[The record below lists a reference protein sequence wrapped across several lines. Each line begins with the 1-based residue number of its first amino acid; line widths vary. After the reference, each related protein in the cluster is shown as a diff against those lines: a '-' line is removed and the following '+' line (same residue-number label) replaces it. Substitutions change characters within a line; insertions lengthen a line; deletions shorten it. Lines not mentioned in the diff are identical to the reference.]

1 MTGGRRRAPARVMP
15 LALTLLGLLVSGYLL
30 GRTLMLLMSQ
40 DPDAFDV
47 CSAVFGT
54 GCDKTL
60 LSATS
65 WVLGIPL
72 AGWGV
77 VYYGALLALFFLA
90 AALGDE
96 FAPQALTAA
105 LLVSVAGVAGSIVL
119 AALLVAGWAPFC
131 PLCMVV
137 HGINVL
143 LAVALKVRLARTWR
157 EEAGTLA
164 SAAGSLFKKQ
174 ADRPPLWRWRAT
186 ALATAALTVLAVYE
200 GVFILSERW
209 LCESRGVFSPHK
221 LLAAYADAPETDLPA
236 GPDDARRGPAH
247 APVEIVVFSSFH
259 CPACRQFSREMKVLM
274 DQYPGAVSLVF
285 RHFPL
290 DGACNP
296 IARRGLDEGGA
307 CETAYA
313 AVAAQRQGKFW
324 EFHDALFKA
333 HFPPGPEAL
342 QAIAREIGLDIDRFN
357 AERASEEVRAAVR
370 QDTELGTR
378 LRLEETPA
386 IFINK
391 RRLPG
396 LGARSIEV
404 IIKDAIKG
412 GAAQQGTG

>member
-1 MTGGRRRAPARVMP
+1 MRAAARGASV
-15 LALTLLGLLVSGYLL
+15 ALTLLGLLVAGYLL
-30 GRTLMLLMSQ
+30 GRTLALLMSQ

-77 VYYGALLALFFLA
+77 VYYGVLLALFLMA

-96 FAPQALTAA
+96 FAPLALTAA
-105 LLVSVAGVAGSIVL
+105 LLASLAGLAGSIVL
-119 AALLVAGWAPFC
+119 AALLVWGWAPFC

-137 HGINVL
+137 HGINLL
-143 LAVALKVRLARTWR
+143 LAVALKVHLGRTWR
-157 EEAGTLA
+157 EVAGDLA
-164 SAAGSLFKKQ
+164 LAAGSLFRKP

-186 ALATAALTVLAVYE
+186 GLATVALTALALYE

-221 LLAAYADAPETDLPA
+221 LLAAYADTPETELPA
-236 GPDDARRGPAH
+236 GPNDARRGPEQ

-259 CPACRQFSREMKVLM
+259 CPACRQFSREMGVLM
-274 DQYPGAVSLVF
+274 NQYPGAVSLVF

-307 CETAYA
+307 CETAWA

-324 EFHDALFKA
+324 EFHDTLFKA

-342 QAIAREIGLDIDRFN
+342 QTIAREIGLDIERFN
-357 AERASEEVRAAVR
+357 AERVSEEVRAAVR
-370 QDTELGTR
+370 QDTELGAR

-404 IIKDAIKG
+404 IIKDALKN
-412 GAAQQGTG
+412 GAVQHGAG

>member
-164 SAAGSLFKKQ
+164 SAA
-174 ADRPPLWRWRAT
+174 
-186 ALATAALTVLAVYE
+186 LAVQE
-200 GVFILSERW
+200 AG
-209 LCESRGVFSPHK
+209 GPP
-221 LLAAYADAPETDLPA
+221 APVAVAGDRVGDR
-236 GPDDARRGPAH
+236 GPDRA
-247 APVEIVVFSSFH
+247 
-259 CPACRQFSREMKVLM
+259 
-274 DQYPGAVSLVF
+274 
-285 RHFPL
+285 
-290 DGACNP
+290 
-296 IARRGLDEGGA
+296 GG
-307 CETAYA
+307 
-313 AVAAQRQGKFW
+313 V
-324 EFHDALFKA
+324 
-333 HFPPGPEAL
+333 
-342 QAIAREIGLDIDRFN
+342 
-357 AERASEEVRAAVR
+357 
-370 QDTELGTR
+370 
-378 LRLEETPA
+378 
-386 IFINK
+386 
-391 RRLPG
+391 
-396 LGARSIEV
+396 
-404 IIKDAIKG
+404 
-412 GAAQQGTG
+412 